1 VTEII
6 VSGTF
11 SAELYGEVH
20 APYGEFE
27 LELCAALFGEGEPTP
42 FAFTTSSLSPSAV
55 SCITFRERQG
65 KYITADITPSRID
78 DACAQLIIAAHS
90 ATIDDVQRRA
100 RGTINPTLKHLTMSA
115 RELGFGLSATFIDE
129 DSVYGA
135 QLLVLTRTEQGWRLR
150 GGWLQPRTL
159 LYDLLHTN
167 EPFDFSPLISY
178 NITDMKSSI
187 HPQDYRPVVFSDEI
201 AGFAFL
207 TQSTA
212 QTTETIKWEDG
223 NEYPLVKV
231 HISSASHPFFTGE
244 EKIIDT
250 EGRVDRFASR
260 LKAAEER
267 KAALASKAKKA
278 AAKKAAK
285 ADN

>member
-1 VTEII
+1 M
-6 VSGTF
+6 SG
-11 SAELYGEVH
+11 SG
-20 APYGEFE
+20 
-27 LELCAALFGEGEPTP
+27 
-42 FAFTTSSLSPSAV
+42 
-55 SCITFRERQG
+55 R
-65 KYITADITPSRID
+65 
-78 DACAQLIIAAHS
+78 
-90 ATIDDVQRRA
+90 
-100 RGTINPTLKHLTMSA
+100 HL
-115 RELGFGLSATFIDE
+115 
-129 DSVYGA
+129 
-135 QLLVLTRTEQGWRLR
+135 
-150 GGWLQPRTL
+150 P
-159 LYDLLHTN
+159 YDLLQTDY
-167 EPFDFSPLISY
+167 PFDFSPFIRY

-250 EGRVDRFASR
+250 EGRVDRFAAR

-267 KAALASKAKKA
+267 KAALAAKAKKA

-285 ADN
+285 ADR